1 MKIKY
6 RVNYYESE
14 SGWGSDSWN
23 TDYDTEQEA
32 RKAYQECFDR
42 YMGKT
47 STPSYYIR
55 PTYVGKV
62 EE

>member
-14 SGWGSDSWN
+14 SGWGSACWD

-32 RKAYQECFDR
+32 RDAYQECFDR
-42 YMGKT
+42 YMGKS

-55 PTYVGKV
+55 PTYIGKV